1 MVDAGAGAGIMSSPK
16 TLDRAAMLLGGVSII
31 SAALVFVHG
40 DLQLVQIRAAGLVVA
55 LVMGL
60 LAVVAGW
67 LGEPMLI
74 LSAGVGFLLAA
85 AIQLGMLAD
94 GGAGLMGGNAST
106 FSLWLGL
113 GVGLIA
119 IGMVPRPE
127 MAEESQNGN

>member
-1 MVDAGAGAGIMSSPK
+1 MNSPK
-16 TLDRAAMLLGGVSII
+16 ALDRAATLLGGVSII
-31 SAALVFVHG
+31 SAAFAFVPG
-40 DLQLVQIRAAGLVVA
+40 DLQLVQVRAAGLVVA
-55 LVMGL
+55 LVLGL

-85 AIQLGMLAD
+85 AIQLGMLAS
-94 GGAGLMGGNAST
+94 GGAGVIGGNAST

-127 MAEESQNGN
+127 TAEETSYGN